1 MSGRCGSASSTTA
14 SEFIRTTWGASSGM
28 ALRRARPGMGSG
40 CTAGRSPPRNSVAR
54 SRHTVRGPD
63 AGRASSWNCRAERCM
78 AKHPEI
84 GAPRLLVIDDNV
96 AIHQDFLKVLGS
108 TPEKAAEDEF
118 LAAEAALFG
127 EPVEV
132 SERPTFTIDSAH
144 QGQEGVEKV
153 RQALEEGH
161 PYSMAFVD
169 MRMPPGWDGLQ
180 TIEHLWAVDPHIQV
194 VICSAQADY
203 DWMDVVQRLGHS
215 DQLLVLR
222 KPFEPIEVLQC
233 ANSLTS
239 KWRNERI
246 IRAQVAS
253 LERDVSV
260 RTQGLE
266 AATRQLRHLAT
277 HDALTG
283 LPNRVLLDDRIAQA
297 LTHAHRERHSFA
309 VMLCDLDRFKL
320 INDSLGHHAGDHL
333 LQEVARRLTNV
344 VRDVDTVARLGA
356 DEFIIV
362 LSPLTSRKDAEV
374 VAQRVIEAMQPAVE
388 IAGITIHASLSIGIA
403 FYPDDGSSVETL
415 IAHAD
420 AAMFAAKQRGRNSVQ
435 CYAAGMDAGTHDK
448 VRLESDLHTALA
460 LRQFELYYQ
469 PKVDTMSGTFYSAEA
484 LIRWRHPERG
494 LVSPA
499 AFIPLAEECGL
510 IGPIG
515 EWVLREAC
523 RQGRAWQQ
531 AGLSP
536 VRIAVNVA
544 ASQFRAGD
552 LVETIHQALA
562 DAELEARFLEV
573 ELTESAVMSD
583 PEESIKI
590 LEQLS
595 EMGVLVSV
603 DDFGTGYSSM
613 SYLRR
618 FPIDQLKIDRSFLS
632 EITARSDDASIVGA
646 IVSLAHNLRLKV
658 VAEGVETVAQLDLL
672 KTLGCD
678 QYQGYQ
684 FSPPVPA
691 AEFES
696 LMRGVYANGADL
708 ANDDAD
714 RQGQEDSDDRDKVI
728 TEINH

>member
-1 MSGRCGSASSTTA
+1 
-14 SEFIRTTWGASSGM
+14 
-28 ALRRARPGMGSG
+28 
-40 CTAGRSPPRNSVAR
+40 
-54 SRHTVRGPD
+54 
-63 AGRASSWNCRAERCM
+63 M

-127 EPVEV
+127 EPIEV
-132 SERPTFTIDSAH
+132 SERPRFTIDSAH

-153 RQALEEGH
+153 RRALEDGH

-169 MRMPPGWDGLQ
+169 MRMPPGWDGLE
-180 TIEHLWAVDPHIQV
+180 TIEHLWAVDPHVQV
-194 VICSAQADY
+194 VICSAHADY

-374 VAQRVIEAMQPAVE
+374 VAHRVIEAMQPAVE
-388 IAGITIHASLSIGIA
+388 IAGITIHASPSIGIA

-583 PEESIKI
+583 PEESITI

-708 ANDDAD
+708 ANDDAL
-714 RQGQEDSDDRDKVI
+714 RTRSKLAARRRR
-728 TEINH
+728 